1 MLWQGIWL
9 KMLRQIPPHTHTH
22 ASLRRYSLCSW
33 NGSLKTPGSEDWHKM
48 ASSLFTR
55 SQNQAAPHTE
65 SRIVCVC
72 HARRYEH
79 INYPWLKRPAC
90 ACFNPSAEGGWQRR
104 HSAQQLIG
112 RLQWD
117 IYASDHISW
126 NPHWTQAQQF
136 NAALT
141 GLTLNEQNPHT
152 FPAGWKQGARWNL
165 AFLN

>member
-9 KMLRQIPPHTHTH
+9 KMLRQIPPPTHTH
-22 ASLRRYSLCSW
+22 ASLRRYSLWSW

-79 INYPWLKRPAC
+79 MNYPWLKGRRVRVLIRPLREVG
-90 ACFNPSAEGGWQRR
+90 SGGVTAHSSWLVGCSGTFTPQITSPEILTEHRR
-104 HSAQQLIG
+104 SSLTQHSLVW
-112 RLQWD
+112 L
-117 IYASDHISW
+117 
-126 NPHWTQAQQF
+126 
-136 NAALT
+136 
-141 GLTLNEQNPHT
+141 
-152 FPAGWKQGARWNL
+152 
-165 AFLN
+165 